1 MKNIL
6 LACTFLVL
14 CCSCESL
21 ILHTDGGA
29 RQYDGKAIITD
40 YISGYNYEVLTID
53 GHPVNRVQHGRIV
66 TRVPNIII
74 DPGRHTF
81 GIRWKIIE
89 VDHIREIDG
98 AIIVTETPFT
108 FTHLTQ
114 FSQMYKS
121 EEHPFFAPINENRRG
136 FVHLQGGAERVNQD

>member
-21 ILHTDGGA
+21 ILHTDGAAG
-29 RQYDGKAIITD
+29 QYDGKAIIRD

-53 GHPVNRVQHGRIV
+53 GLPVTRVQHGRIV

-74 DPGRHTF
+74 DPGSHTF
-81 GIRWKIIE
+81 GIRGGIIDVDQKYETSEPLQYVTAQVDSGREYFFRKSRCRYIIE
-89 VDHIREIDG
+89 EV
-98 AIIVTETPFT
+98 
-108 FTHLTQ
+108 
-114 FSQMYKS
+114 
-121 EEHPFFAPINENRRG
+121 EHRK
-136 FVHLQGGAERVNQD
+136 